1 MKWKIPPKI
10 KIYEALG
17 CIADNRIIEENN
29 EIHIY
34 SSSKN
39 KFYTIQYS
47 EKQNAIMSN
56 DNGSYWKEYLGY
68 PSIAYLMNIKKIS
81 YKEKFATALKGIKWK
96 DINQKFNNNFSKTE
110 EYIRNSLLLQGIN
123 LKEFDEELKKI
134 LGQIRNLN
142 INFLGNKTK
151 PPIGY

>member
-17 CIADNRIIEENN
+17 CLADRRIKKENN

-56 DNGSYWKEYLGY
+56 DNGSYWIGYLGY
-68 PSIAYLMNIKKIS
+68 PSIAYLMHIGKIKS
-81 YKEKFATALKGIKWK
+81 SDKFLPSLKNIKWK
-96 DINQKFNNNFSKTE
+96 DINQKFKNDFSKTE
-110 EYIRNSLLLQGIN
+110 ELIRNSIALQGIN
-123 LKEFDEELKKI
+123 LKEIDEEINYILSQIKKLNLNL
-134 LGQIRNLN
+134 LGQ
-142 INFLGNKTK
+142 KTK
-151 PPIGY
+151 PPKGY